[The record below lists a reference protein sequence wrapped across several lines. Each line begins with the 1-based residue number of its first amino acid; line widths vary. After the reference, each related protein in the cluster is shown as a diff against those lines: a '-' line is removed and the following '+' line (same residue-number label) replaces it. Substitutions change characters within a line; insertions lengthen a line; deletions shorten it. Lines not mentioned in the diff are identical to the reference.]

1 MVLAEIWRVGVVE
14 PTLPPCSSGSRT
26 ATMSGSPS
34 QLVLNDW
41 CITSIALQKALLLKV
56 NFIFRSPELSDLY
69 FLEVIKQEFLDF
81 PVP

>member
-1 MVLAEIWRVGVVE
+1 LLLVKYFMFILLKLYVDR
-14 PTLPPCSSGSRT
+14 
-26 ATMSGSPS
+26 
-34 QLVLNDW
+34 LVLNDW

-81 PVP
+81 PVL